1 VRLPIALGR
10 KTVLFALLGA
20 GLAALLATLLA
31 TQIGGPSTAGAAD
44 HLDAPGLTPPGGDKR
59 ADITDI
65 YAFQSPTNANKTVL
79 IVNVNP
85 ATAAGQAAYFG
96 RSVPG
101 VAADK
106 RISYWFNIDNNG
118 DAIADVKYRLVFGKP
133 RSGVQNFELRRN
145 GAVLIPFGQGRTT
158 KLGANPRIVTGGGA
172 RVAAG
177 VFDDPFFF
185 DLNGFLN
192 LTAPLDADPANDAMS
207 FIGCNPATGR
217 PDFFAGLNVSSI
229 VLEVPDSQ
237 LAPAAGRV
245 PAGGPVNVGF
255 WAHTTLGG
263 EQNDRMGRPAIAT
276 VFIPNN
282 PIPPDNAGPS
292 MKSTYNHALPKD
304 DQANFRGEVVN
315 TLTTL
320 FSLNDMGGP
329 VGGTDD
335 PANDAAAISGLA
347 DILLPDILTI
357 DLNNAAGFL
366 NGRQLAD
373 DVIDAEL
380 GLITEGLV
388 TTDCVPANDVAF
400 RTTFPYLAAPHA

>member
-1 VRLPIALGR
+1 LPFALSR
-10 KTVLFALLGA
+10 KTLAFAVLAA
-20 GLAALLATLLA
+20 GLAAALATLLA
-31 TQIGGPSTAGAAD
+31 TQLGGPARADAAD

-65 YAFQSPTNANKTVL
+65 YAFQSPTNPNRTVL

-101 VAADK
+101 VAANK
-106 RISYWFNIDNNG
+106 RIAYWFNIDNDG
-118 DAIADVKYRLVFGKP
+118 DAVADVRYRLAFGKP
-133 RSGVQNFELRRN
+133 INGVQRFELRRN
-145 GAVLIPFGQGRTT
+145 GALVIPFGQGRTT
-158 KLGANPRIVTGGGA
+158 KLGANPRIVNGGGV
-172 RVAAG
+172 RVSAG

-185 DLNGFLN
+185 DLNGFIN
-192 LTAPLDADPANDAMS
+192 ITAPLDGDPTNDALS
-207 FIGCNPATGR
+207 FIGCSGQGSR

-229 VLEVPDSQ
+229 VLEVPDGQ
-237 LAPAAGRV
+237 LAGT
-245 PAGGPVNVGF
+245 GGSGVGF

-263 EQNDRMGRPAIAT
+263 EQNDRMGRPAINT

-320 FSLNDMGGP
+320 FSLNDTGGP

-335 PANDAAAISGLA
+335 PSNDPAAIGGLA
-347 DILLPDILTI
+347 DILLPDILTF
-357 DLNNAAGFL
+357 DLNNAGGFL

-388 TTDCVPANDVAF
+388 TTDCVPANDKAF
-400 RTTFPYLAAPHA
+400 RAGFPYLAAPH

>member
-1 VRLPIALGR
+1 MRLPFALGR
-10 KTVLFALLGA
+10 RTLAWGALAA
-20 GLAALLATLLA
+20 GLAAALATLLA
-31 TQIGGPSTAGAAD
+31 TQLSGPASADAAD
-44 HLDAPGLTPPGGDKR
+44 HLDAPGLTPPGGDRR

-65 YAFQSPTNANKTVL
+65 YAFQSPTNSGKTVL

-96 RSVPG
+96 RGIPG
-101 VAADK
+101 VGADK
-106 RISYWFNIDNNG
+106 RIYYWFNIDNDG
-118 DAIADVKYRLVFGKP
+118 DAIAEVTYRLAFGKP
-133 RSGVQNFELRRN
+133 RNGVQAFELRRN
-145 GAVLIPFGQGRTT
+145 GRVLIPFGKGRTT
-158 KLGANPRIVTGGGA
+158 ALGADPRVVSGGGA

-192 LTAPLDADPANDAMS
+192 LTAPLDADPSNDALS
-207 FIGCNPATGR
+207 FIGCDPAAGR

-237 LAPAAGRV
+237 LAG
-245 PAGGPVNVGF
+245 AGGSAVGF

-320 FSLNDMGGP
+320 FSLNDAGGP

-335 PANDAAAISGLA
+335 PSDDAAAIGGLA
-347 DILLPDILTI
+347 DVLLPDILTF
-357 DLNNAAGFL
+357 DLNSAAGFL

-388 TTDCVPANDVAF
+388 TTDCVPANDKAF
-400 RTTFPYLAAPHA
+400 RTTFPFLAPPH

>member
-1 VRLPIALGR
+1 MPTALSRRTLVALG
-10 KTVLFALLGA
+10 AA
-20 GLAALLATLLA
+20 AALAAVLAAVLA
-31 TQIGGPSTAGAAD
+31 TQLGGGPAPATAAD

-65 YAFQSPTNANKTVL
+65 YAFQSPTNPNRTVL

-101 VAADK
+101 VAANK
-106 RISYWFNIDNNG
+106 RIAYWFNIDNNG
-118 DAIADVKYRLVFGKP
+118 DAIADVRYRVSFGKP
-133 RSGVQNFELRRN
+133 VNGVQRFDVRRN
-145 GAVLIPFGQGRTT
+145 GAIVFERNRGRTT
-158 KLGANPRIVTGGGA
+158 KLGNEPRIIQAGA
-172 RVAAG
+172 LRAAAG

-185 DLNGFLN
+185 DLNGFIN
-192 LTAPLDADPANDAMS
+192 ITAPLDDDPSNDSMS
-207 FIGCNPATGR
+207 FIGCSGQGSR

-237 LAPAAGRV
+237 LS
-245 PAGGPVNVGF
+245 AGGGTNIGF
-255 WAHTTLGG
+255 WANTTIGG
-263 EQNDRMGRPAIAT
+263 QQNDRMGRPAIAT

-282 PIPPDNAGPS
+282 PIPPDNGGPS
-292 MKSTYNHALPKD
+292 QKSDFNKGKPVD

-329 VGGTDD
+329 VGGNDD
-335 PANDAAAISGLA
+335 PSNDAAAINGLA
-347 DILLPDILTI
+347 DVLLPDLLTI
-357 DLNNAAGFL
+357 DLNNAGGFL

-388 TTDCVPANDVAF
+388 TTDCVPANDKDF
-400 RTTFPYLAAPHA
+400 RTGFPYLAAPH